1 MSLLEIKNL
10 TLGYD
15 DAVINNISFNVEK
28 NDFILVIGS
37 NGVGKSTLIKGILGL
52 IKPRNGEINYNEC
65 DKKNVGYMPQ
75 ETKVD
80 ANFPA
85 SVMEVVLSGLHAN
98 MGFRP
103 FHNKEDKKKAL
114 NVLEILKIKDLAK
127 KSFSELSGGQRQ
139 KVLLARGWCATNN
152 LLILDEPSN
161 NLDSKSK
168 EQLYDTIKLL
178 NKNHIAIL
186 MITHDLDHDNL
197 LGNKILSLR
206 EDKIFFG
213 DTNEFI
219 RRIHNDKW
227 NFRNVFL

>member
-1 MSLLEIKNL
+1 MPLLEVKDL

-15 DAVINNISFNVEK
+15 DENVINNISFSVEK

-52 IKPRNGEINYNEC
+52 IKPKAGEINYIDCN
-65 DKKNVGYMPQ
+65 KKNVGYMPQ
-75 ETKVD
+75 ETRVD

-85 SVMEVVLSGLHAN
+85 SVMEVVLSGLNAN

-103 FHNKEDKKKAL
+103 FHNKEDKEKAL

-139 KVLLARGWCATNN
+139 KVLLARGLCATNN

-161 NLDSKSK
+161 NLDKYSK
-168 EQLYDTIKLL
+168 EEFYTTLKHL
-178 NKNHIAIL
+178 NEGHGIAII
-186 MITHDLDHDNL
+186 MITHDLDIDSFI
-197 LGNKILSLR
+197 GNKVLELR
-206 EDKIFFG
+206 RDGFS
-213 DTNEFI
+213 
-219 RRIHNDKW
+219 
-227 NFRNVFL
+227 FLTTDDYLKENGYE

>member
-15 DAVINNISFNVEK
+15 DETVINNISFSVEK

-52 IKPRNGEINYNEC
+52 IKPKAGEINYIDCN
-65 DKKNVGYMPQ
+65 KKNVGYMPQ
-75 ETKVD
+75 ETRVD

-103 FHNKEDKKKAL
+103 FHNKEDKEKAL
-114 NVLEILKIKDLAK
+114 NVLEILKIKELAK

-139 KVLLARGWCATNN
+139 KVLLARGLCATNN

-161 NLDSKSK
+161 NLDKYSK
-168 EQLYDTIKLL
+168 EEFYTTLKHL
-178 NKNHIAIL
+178 NEGHGISII
-186 MITHDLDHDNL
+186 MITHDLDID
-197 LGNKILSLR
+197 
-206 EDKIFFG
+206 
-213 DTNEFI
+213 
-219 RRIHNDKW
+219 
-227 NFRNVFL
+227 

>member
-10 TLGYD
+10 TLGYED
-15 DAVINNISFNVEK
+15 ETVINDISFNVEK

-52 IKPRNGEINYNEC
+52 IKPRKGEINYIDC

-85 SVMEVVLSGLHAN
+85 SVMEVVMSGLHAN

-114 NVLEILKIKDLAK
+114 NVLEILRIKDLAK

-139 KVLLARGWCATNN
+139 KVLLARGLCATKN

-161 NLDSKSK
+161 NLDKYSK
-168 EQLYDTIKLL
+168 EEFYTTLKHL
-178 NKNHIAIL
+178 NEGHGIAII
-186 MITHDLDHDNL
+186 MITHDLDIDSFI
-197 LGNKILSLR
+197 GNKVLELR
-206 EDKIFFG
+206 RDGYSFKLTDDYLKENG
-213 DTNEFI
+213 YE
-219 RRIHNDKW
+219 
-227 NFRNVFL
+227 

>member
-15 DAVINNISFNVEK
+15 DETVINNISFSVEK

-52 IKPRNGEINYNEC
+52 IKPKAGEINYIDCN
-65 DKKNVGYMPQ
+65 KKNVGYMPQ
-75 ETKVD
+75 ETRVD

-103 FHNKEDKKKAL
+103 FHNKEDKEKAL
-114 NVLEILKIKDLAK
+114 NVLEILKIKELAK

-139 KVLLARGWCATNN
+139 KVLLARGLCATNN

-161 NLDSKSK
+161 NLDKYSK
-168 EQLYDTIKLL
+168 EEFYTTLKHL
-178 NKNHIAIL
+178 NEGHGIAII
-186 MITHDLDHDNL
+186 MITHDLDIDSFI
-197 LGNKILSLR
+197 GNKVLELR
-206 EDKIFFG
+206 RDGFS
-213 DTNEFI
+213 
-219 RRIHNDKW
+219 
-227 NFRNVFL
+227 FLTTDEYLKENGYE

>member
-10 TLGYD
+10 TLGYED
-15 DAVINNISFNVEK
+15 ETVINDISFNVEK

-52 IKPRNGEINYNEC
+52 IKPRKGEINYIDC

-85 SVMEVVLSGLHAN
+85 SVMEVVMSGLHAQ

-139 KVLLARGWCATNN
+139 KVLLARGLCATNN

-161 NLDSKSK
+161 NLDKYSK
-168 EQLYDTIKLL
+168 EEFYTTLKHL
-178 NKNHIAIL
+178 NEGHGIAII
-186 MITHDLDHDNL
+186 MITHDLDIDSFI
-197 LGNKILSLR
+197 GNKVLELKRDGYS
-206 EDKIFFG
+206 
-213 DTNEFI
+213 
-219 RRIHNDKW
+219 
-227 NFRNVFL
+227 FLPTDDYLKENGYE

>member
-1 MSLLEIKNL
+1 MPLLEVKDL

-15 DAVINNISFNVEK
+15 DENVINNISFSVEK

-52 IKPRNGEINYNEC
+52 IKPKSGEINYIDC

-85 SVMEVVLSGLHAN
+85 SVMEVVMSGLHAN

-114 NVLEILKIKDLAK
+114 NVLEILKIKDLVK

-139 KVLLARGWCATNN
+139 KVLLARGLCATNN

-161 NLDSKSK
+161 NLDKYSK
-168 EQLYDTIKLL
+168 EEFYTTLKHL
-178 NKNHIAIL
+178 NEGHGIAII
-186 MITHDLDHDNL
+186 MITHDLDIDSFI
-197 LGNKILSLR
+197 GNKVLELR
-206 EDKIFFG
+206 RDGYSFELTDDYLKENG
-213 DTNEFI
+213 YE
-219 RRIHNDKW
+219 
-227 NFRNVFL
+227 